1 MNIRRLRAR
10 LERIEAQ
17 ANSLSRAADILCTTP
32 LLDWSNLENHP
43 LKESIEA
50 WGRVAD
56 EHEPKLD
63 RERRK

>member
-10 LERIEAQ
+10 LERVEAQ
-17 ANSLSRAADILCTTP
+17 ANSLSPRPDP
-32 LLDWSNLENHP
+32 YYGSRRDWFDLETHP

-56 EHEPKLD
+56 EHQPKLD

>member
-43 LKESIEA
+43 LKESIEV
-50 WGRVAD
+50 GD
-56 EHEPKLD
+56 G
-63 RERRK
+63 

>member
-17 ANSLSRAADILCTTP
+17 ANSLSGGNPYEGCQ
-32 LLDWSNLENHP
+32 DWAGDLENHP
-43 LKESIEA
+43 LKEFIEA
-50 WGRVAD
+50 CGGVVD
-56 EHEPKLD
+56 EAQRKLD